1 MGREAVAVCHWQGD
15 VAEAKL
21 HLDSRALSLRGE
33 MRLDIPRND
42 IRDVVLSSEGLRV
55 LTDGPE
61 LIMELGEVEAG
72 RWQKALLKK
81 PPTLAEKL
89 GISAQTPA
97 FVQGDYDDVPL
108 ARALAGATVKTPDDA
123 AILLAVLMEEPD
135 LQAASDLA
143 LTYPDKHIWMV
154 HRKGKAAVVGDTMIR
169 THMRGLGFIDS
180 KTSAISDQ
188 LTTTRYRL
196 RAK

>member
-1 MGREAVAVCHWQGD
+1 MGREAIAVCHWQGD
-15 VAEAKL
+15 IAEAKL
-21 HLDSRALSLRGE
+21 HLDSQALRLRGE
-33 MRLDIPRND
+33 MRLDIPRAE
-42 IRDVVLSSEGLRV
+42 IRDVVVSDAGVRV

-61 LIMELGEVEAG
+61 LLMEFGEVEAG

-89 GISAQTPA
+89 GVSAETPA
-97 FVQGDYDDVPL
+97 FVLGNFDDVPL
-108 ARALAGATVKTPDDA
+108 FEALVGATVETPEA
-123 AILLAVLMEEPD
+123 AVILLAVLMEEPD
-135 LQAASDLA
+135 LLVASDLA
-143 LTYPDKHIWMV
+143 LEHPGKHIWMV

-169 THMRGLGFIDS
+169 AHMRGLGFVDS
-180 KTSAISDQ
+180 KTSAVSDQ